1 MIQQDTME
9 QIIRSQQEKIA
20 GLLETN
26 RSLVESNGKLLEQ
39 TDALQQKIQELLSQI
54 AWLNRQLFGRR
65 SEKLAALDP
74 TSSPCSIPFL
84 QPDKM
89 KTSGKRTVIPSK
101 AKPDG
106 KKKESRRNH
115 ELLEGLPVVE
125 VVIEPT
131 GWIWTVTDGS
141 ERNVHVRWN
150 LNRAGC
156 M

>member
-74 TSSPCSIPFL
+74 NQLSLFDPVPATGQNENIREEDSYSF
-84 QPDKM
+84 K
-89 KTSGKRTVIPSK
+89 SK
-101 AKPDG
+101 ARW
-106 KKKESRRNH
+106 KEEGIPRNH

-150 LNRAGC
+150 
-156 M
+156 